1 MFMRHSITLL
11 ISLPMLLH
19 LAGCGGSQVDKPL
32 DSEAHA
38 GVVDPTLPPA
48 VQAQQDAII
57 RLFSTIQRGVGFEYL
72 PDEVEGVTI
81 EESQA
86 DFFGDASDLYRWEF
100 VGPPDQNRHTIK
112 MVFRL
117 DQPGFPT
124 KEEQRTYLVVPS
136 GGKFTVRRAS
146 S

>member
-1 MFMRHSITLL
+1 MRFLL
-11 ISLPMLLH
+11 ISLVIGTTIPLF
-19 LAGCGGSQVDKPL
+19 GCGGSRVDKPL
-32 DSEAHA
+32 ESEAMA
-38 GVVDPTLPPA
+38 GVVDASLPPE

-57 RLFSTIQRGVGFEYL
+57 RLLSTIQRGVGFEYL
-72 PDEVEGVTI
+72 PDQVEGVTI

-86 DFFGDASDLYRWEF
+86 EFFGDTSDLYRWEF
-100 VGPPDQNRHTIK
+100 VGPPDQNRHTLK

-136 GGKFTVRRAS
+136 GSGFSVKRG
-146 S
+146 